1 MSSLPTTEVMG
12 STPGRHLEIT
22 GVSDGKQQISKEIRK
37 GAEERHSLTFFLFK

>member
-22 GVSDGKQQISKEIRK
+22 GVTDGKKPQGKVLMRVKKLKKNKIKKVQQ
-37 GAEERHSLTFFLFK
+37 